1 MSEKK
6 LLGRAFV
13 LLWMSETAFDLGS
26 ALLSFALGVWIYQ
39 QSGSVQMY
47 SYSIVASAVPMLLF
61 IPLGGVLADRYDRR
75 WVIALC
81 DTAAALMVLLLAVLL
96 FSKQLVAE
104 HMYAFAAVG
113 AAIGALR
120 NPSYH
125 AAISQIVPPDRMT
138 EANGLIG
145 MSAGLLQIGAP
156 MTAGY
161 LMAHWGL
168 EGIMAIEV
176 VMTVAGA
183 IGVFAALSSASHAI
197 RGVVSQE
204 KLSFGASVKSSFA
217 GVRSYFKA
225 HPLMLSLAAYMLVQ
239 EALLI
244 LCSSMLAPMVLA
256 EHSEDTLGTVLTAG
270 AVGGVIGSIVLV
282 AAKVKKHLML
292 WILATD
298 LGLALCVVAAGF
310 SNSVMLWGPLVFLA
324 LALGGVSEGCGG
336 ALWMRKVPKEQ
347 RGSVFA
353 AVGSANLVLL
363 CVVMLLGGGLA
374 ELVLEP
380 GMLPGGALAAH
391 FEPWLGSGKGR
402 GVALLFVVVGALF
415 AVVSTMALLN
425 PRLRRLDE
433 LVPEQT
439 DPETPVVAGA
449 SAAAAPAAD
458 AATATPDGSLAVKG
472 SQP

>member
-47 SYSIVASAVPMLLF
+47 SYSIVASAVPMLIF

-81 DTAAALMVLLLAVLL
+81 DCAAAAMVVGLAILL
-96 FSKQLVAE
+96 FSKQLVPH
-104 HMYAFAAVG
+104 HMYAFGAVG

-125 AAISQIVPPDRMT
+125 AAISQIVPADRMT
-138 EANGLIG
+138 QANGLTG
-145 MSAGLLQIGAP
+145 MTTGLLQIGAP

-176 VMTVAGA
+176 VMVLAGA
-183 IGVFAALSSASHAI
+183 VGVFAALSSASHAI
-197 RGVVSQE
+197 RSVVGKE
-204 KLSFGASVKSSFA
+204 RLSFGASVKSSFS
-217 GVRSYFKA
+217 GVRAFFKA

-256 EHSEDTLGTVLTAG
+256 QHSEDTLGTVLTAG
-270 AVGGVIGSIVLV
+270 AIGGVIGSIVLV

-310 SNSVMLWGPLVFLA
+310 SDSVTLWGPLVFLA

-353 AVGSANLVLL
+353 TVGSANLVLL
-363 CVVMLLGGGLA
+363 CVVMLVGGGVA
-374 ELVLEP
+374 EVVLEP
-380 GMLPGGALAAH
+380 GMQPGGDLAVH
-391 FEPWLGSGKGR
+391 FGAWLGTGKGR
-402 GVALLFVVVGALF
+402 GVALLFVVVGSIFAL
-415 AVVSTMALLN
+415 VSTMAMLN
-425 PRLRRLDE
+425 PRLRRLDD
-433 LVPEQT
+433 LVPEQG
-439 DPETPVVAGA
+439 DAEPETVAG
-449 SAAAAPAAD
+449 STAPAGPSGESAE
-458 AATATPDGSLAVKG
+458 ALLAVKG